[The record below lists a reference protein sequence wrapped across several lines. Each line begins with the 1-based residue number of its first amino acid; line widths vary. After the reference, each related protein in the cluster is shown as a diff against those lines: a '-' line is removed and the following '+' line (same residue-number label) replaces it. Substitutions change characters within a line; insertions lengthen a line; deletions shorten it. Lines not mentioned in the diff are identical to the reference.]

1 MRALAHSLAALS
13 AVTAA
18 PLLLGAMA
26 LRRDLRV
33 GLRQRL
39 GLLPPPGPGRVW
51 VHGSS
56 VGEAL
61 AALRLVDSLR
71 ASGRTVFASASTPT
85 GRQMMRAAMPEL
97 PSTLAPLD
105 HPWCVESA
113 LARVEP
119 ELLALVETE
128 LWPSWIAA
136 ARRRGIPVVIV
147 SGRLSDRSFPRYR
160 RLQRL
165 LAPTLRR
172 LDAVGAR
179 SDLDA
184 ARFVE
189 LGVAEERVSVTGDL
203 KLEPP
208 EGVASLATD
217 LVRALSEVPVIVAG
231 STHPG
236 EEEPA
241 VVALSACEQAGLA
254 ASLVIAPRHL
264 QRADQLERELRAAG
278 RRVRRRSRLEGP
290 PLESGEI
297 LLLDTLG
304 ELSAV
309 YATASVAFVG
319 GSLGAVGGHNLIE
332 PIFAGCPVVFGP
344 HVHNVRVHAE
354 LAESSG
360 AGVRVADA
368 EGLASAIVGAL
379 RDPESRRARVTKGQ
393 QALAAHR
400 GTARRTAQLI
410 DDVLDRRGR
419 TALPAGR
426 PGSGDP
432 GA

>member
-1 MRALAHSLAALS
+1 MRPLAHSLAALS

-26 LRRDLRV
+26 LRRELRV

-39 GLLPPPGPGRVW
+39 GIIHPPGPGRIW

-61 AALRLVDSLR
+61 AASRLVDSLR
-71 ASGRTVFASASTPT
+71 AEGRGVFVSASTPT
-85 GRQMMRAAMPEL
+85 GRQSIRSVMPEL
-97 PSTLAPLD
+97 PSALAPLD
-105 HPWCVESA
+105 HPWCVASA
-113 LARVEP
+113 LSRVEP
-119 ELLALVETE
+119 NLLALVETE

-136 ARRRGIPVVIV
+136 AKRRGTPVVVV

-160 RLQRL
+160 RVRRL
-165 LAPTLRR
+165 LRATLQR

-189 LGVAEERVSVTGDL
+189 LGVPEERVSVTGDL
-203 KLEPP
+203 KLEPS
-208 EGVASLATD
+208 ERVAALPMD
-217 LVRALSEVPVIVAG
+217 LVRALSEVPVLVAG

-236 EEEPA
+236 EEDLA
-241 VVALSACEQAGLA
+241 HRALIECERVGLA
-254 ASLVIAPRHL
+254 AALVIAPRHP
-264 QRADQLERELRAAG
+264 QRANQLQRELRASG
-278 RRVRRRSRLEGP
+278 RRVQLRTALEGR

-309 YATASVAFVG
+309 YAAASAAFVG
-319 GSLGAVGGHNLIE
+319 GTLSPVGGHNLIE
-332 PIFAGCPVVFGP
+332 PIIAGCPVAFGP
-344 HVHNVRVHAE
+344 HTHNVRVHAE
-354 LAESSG
+354 LAETSG
-360 AGVRVADA
+360 AGTCVGNGD
-368 EGLASAIVGAL
+368 ELAAAIVETL
-379 RDPESRRARVTKGQ
+379 RDPEARRKRVAKGQ

-400 GTARRTAQLI
+400 GTARRTALLI
-410 DDVLDRRGR
+410 DAVLGPRG
-419 TALPAGR
+419 G
-426 PGSGDP
+426 
-432 GA
+432 